1 LTVQKTVMARWG
13 EGDPRWIVE
22 ERPDATNVNNWHWT
36 EKNADS
42 WSKKKIKELFT
53 NHLIEDPDVGRVWVE
68 GVEKCEGEARVSNRK
83 GKIIL
88 FYEWDIVLCWK
99 GNIKGSSN
107 EIRGRIEIPNLSEE
121 HEDMRDVDVEA
132 RLAYS
137 GPEAEALKNMI
148 RKGKASKEIR
158 FLLGLYV
165 SQLRTEYSAGV
176 ILPRKGDAEVQQKE
190 PTKLPTVSVVA
201 TNFNRKTGKSS
212 KFNQEKKR
220 SSKKRKS
227 WKSNDFVFYVSL
239 FSLVGISSIIVVKL
253 AKRL

>member
-1 LTVQKTVMARWG
+1 MVQ
-13 EGDPRWIVE
+13 
-22 ERPDATNVNNWHWT
+22 
-36 EKNADS
+36 
-42 WSKKKIKELFT
+42 ELFT

-99 GNIKGSSN
+99 GGWGRRLCKSVNFGFSGNVKGSSN